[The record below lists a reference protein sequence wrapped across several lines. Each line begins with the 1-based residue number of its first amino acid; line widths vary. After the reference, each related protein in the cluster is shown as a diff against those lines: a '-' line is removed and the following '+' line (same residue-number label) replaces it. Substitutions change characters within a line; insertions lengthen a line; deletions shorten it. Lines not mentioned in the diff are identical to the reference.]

1 MQIIHEIIMEIPN
14 REKKNTREQQKVRE
28 KIGLFYLSTCY
39 ASTVPLEEKEPIE
52 VEECRG

>member
-1 MQIIHEIIMEIPN
+1 M
-14 REKKNTREQQKVRE
+14 RE